1 MKSENQN
8 TGLSQFIATEYKN
21 LVKYVK
27 KYLNEKYYN
36 VTAEDIVQDVAL
48 NLFTKLDFD
57 AKIENVAGYVYRSV
71 KNRVVDVQ
79 RKPKNEVLLEQFND
93 VDDSNGDD
101 FIAKLLANA
110 QESESKFVDSELF
123 HKKLNAAFE
132 ELPAKQRAVIIATE
146 FEGYSFEELSDEWD
160 VPVGTLLS
168 WKHRGI
174 KKLKEYIK
182 LDDFYIVNEENN

>member
-8 TGLSQFIATEYKN
+8 TGLNQFIATEYKN

-27 KYLNEKYYN
+27 RYLNENYYN

-57 AKIENVAGYVYRSV
+57 ANIENMAGYVYRSV

-79 RKPKNEVLLEQFND
+79 RKPKKEVLLEQFND
-93 VDDSNGDD
+93 DDDRSGDD
-101 FIAKLLANA
+101 LLSVLLSNATEAEMKLI
-110 QESESKFVDSELF
+110 DSELF
-123 HKKLNAAFE
+123 HKKLNKAFE

-146 FEGYSFEELSDEWD
+146 FEGYSFEELSDDWD
-160 VPVGTLLS
+160 VPIGTLLS

>member
-57 AKIENVAGYVYRSV
+57 ANIENVAGYVYRSV
-71 KNRVVDVQ
+71 KNKVVDVQ
-79 RKPKNEVLLEQFND
+79 RKPKKEVLLEQFND
-93 VDDSNGDD
+93 DDSKSDD
-101 FIAKLLANA
+101 LIAKLLFNA
-110 QESESKFVDSELF
+110 TEVDQKLVDSELF
-123 HKKLNAAFE
+123 YKKLDVAFK
-132 ELPAKQRAVIIATE
+132 ELPPNQRAVIVATE
-146 FEGYSFEELSDEWD
+146 FEGCSFEELSVEWD
-160 VPVGTLLS
+160 VPVGALLS

>member
-8 TGLSQFIATEYKN
+8 TSLSQFIATEYKN

-57 AKIENVAGYVYRSV
+57 ANIENLAGYVYRSV

-93 VDDSNGDD
+93 DEDNKSDDL
-101 FIAKLLANA
+101 IAKLLFNA
-110 QESESKFVDSELF
+110 TEVDLKLVDSELF
-123 HKKLNAAFE
+123 YKRLNAAFNE
-132 ELPAKQRAVIIATE
+132 IPAKQRAVIVATE
-146 FEGYSFEELSDEWD
+146 FEGCSFEELSVEWD
-160 VPVGTLLS
+160 VPVGILLS

-174 KKLKEYIK
+174 RKLKEYIK